1 MELACLYMGDGK
13 GGFSEV
19 SDSHNLTQLHL
30 PMGANFGD
38 LDADGYLD
46 FYLGT
51 GYPDY
56 EALMPNAMFWNQ
68 GGTHFLDVTVE
79 GGFGHLQKGHAV
91 VFADIDNDGDQDI
104 FEQMGGNYPGD
115 KYANVLYENPGFGNN
130 WIGLKL
136 IGTQS
141 NRSGLGARIEIQ
153 IRKKDT
159 LQSIFKNV
167 VSGGSFGANPMRQFI
182 GLGQAEVINWIEIQ
196 WPGNQS
202 KQRFHNIPM
211 NQFFR
216 IIEGQNSCVPY
227 SITPINFSDKPL
239 PDSN

>member
-1 MELACLYMGDGK
+1 
-13 GGFSEV
+13 
-19 SDSHNLTQLHL
+19 
-30 PMGANFGD
+30 
-38 LDADGYLD
+38 
-46 FYLGT
+46 
-51 GYPDY
+51 
-56 EALMPNAMFWNQ
+56 MPNAMFWNQ

-130 WIGLKL
+130 WIGLQL

-167 VSGGSFGANPMRQFI
+167 VSGGSFGANPMRQFV
-182 GLGQAEVINWIEIQ
+182 GLGQAEGINWIEIQ

-211 NQFFR
+211 NQFLR
-216 IIEGQNSCVPY
+216 IIEGQNTCVPY

-239 PDSN
+239 PDSS